1 MNSVAMR
8 IIRELEMDMVKF
20 YLRVLTGLLLVLV
33 IAGSSLGATAQDA
46 IPQPPA
52 PIQALVDDGAQI
64 RYLGKEHGLDSW
76 LTIKNG
82 QEQYFYVLPDGQAFL
97 MGIMFDSNG
106 KIVTVDQVRS
116 LREKGDSVL
125 DSLASPDPAPK
136 QADSFEFKSPSE
148 QLFFDIENSNWLP
161 FGQPGAPIMY
171 SFIDPQ
177 CQHCHA
183 FFNDVRKAGYIENGK
198 VQLRMIPIGFRAET
212 QAQAAYLL
220 AAPNPQEKW
229 FQHLDGNEKALP
241 ANNEINSQGVQKNLA
256 LMQAWKFDATPLI
269 VYRAKDGT
277 IKIVRG
283 RPKDLTALIDDLGGR
298 I

>member
-1 MNSVAMR
+1 MNTAAMR
-8 IIRELEMDMVKF
+8 IIRELEMKMVNF
-20 YLRVLTGLLLVLV
+20 YLRVLTGFLLVV
-33 IAGSSLGATAQDA
+33 AITGGASAQEA

-64 RYLGKEHGLDSW
+64 RFLGKEHGLDAW

-82 QEQYFYVLPDGQAFL
+82 QEQYFYVLPGGEAFL

-106 KIVTVDQVRS
+106 KIVTVDQVRKIQ
-116 LREKGDSVL
+116 EKGDSVL
-125 DSLASPDPAPK
+125 DSLAAPAPTPQ
-136 QADSFEFKSPSE
+136 QADSFEFKTPSE

-161 FGQPGAPIMY
+161 FGQPGAPILY

-183 FFNDVRKAGYIENGK
+183 FFGDMRKAGYFENGK
-198 VQLRMIPIGFRAET
+198 AQLRMVPIGFRPET

-229 FQHLDGNEKALP
+229 FQHLDGDSKALP
-241 ANNEINSQGVQKNLA
+241 ANSEINSQGVQKNLA

-283 RPKDLTALIDDLGGR
+283 RPKDLEGLIADLGGR